1 MLNNKIG
8 GFQKDNLK
16 ISGIKKKLKIKNFIS
31 VIPYMHDVH
40 LT

>member
-8 GFQKDNLK
+8 EFQIDNLK
-16 ISGIKKKLKIKNFIS
+16 ISEIKKLKIKNFIS
-31 VIPYMHDVH
+31 GIPYMHDVH